1 MNPKA
6 ARSRM
11 DGEGGGK
18 EALEGGS
25 HIPGGLCLGVSGTR
39 TASVKSL
46 RWEDPWKKNT
56 EAREA
61 GTR

>member
-25 HIPGGLCLGVSGTR
+25 HIPVANPCWCLAETNIIH
-39 TASVKSL
+39 
-46 RWEDPWKKNT
+46 NT
-56 EAREA
+56 IILQLKFILKREN
-61 GTR
+61 GD

>member
-18 EALEGGS
+18 EAQEGGDIG
-25 HIPGGLCLGVSGTR
+25 IPVADSC
-39 TASVKSL
+39 
-46 RWEDPWKKNT
+46 
-56 EAREA
+56 
-61 GTR
+61 